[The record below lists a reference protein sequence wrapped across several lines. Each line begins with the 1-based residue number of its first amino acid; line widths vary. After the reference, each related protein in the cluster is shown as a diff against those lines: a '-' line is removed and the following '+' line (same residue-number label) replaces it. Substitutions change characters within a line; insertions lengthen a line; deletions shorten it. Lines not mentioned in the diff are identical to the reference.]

1 MAETEIESLKQAE
14 TRQRLLEAAGAVFA
28 EVGFQR
34 ATIRDICH
42 RAGANLAAVNYH
54 FRDKEGLYVA
64 VAHYAQT
71 CAAPGMPGGGLDLNA
86 SPEKLLRM
94 FVGTFLQRAMG
105 CDRLAWY
112 GKLMAR
118 EMSEPT
124 GMLERIIDE
133 EIRPRAAILENLVS
147 RLIGPGQSQWRIRA
161 CMRSVVSQCIYYHL
175 CRPVIERL
183 HPEQKYEPE
192 DMEQLAD
199 HITSFT
205 LHALRGIANERKEQS

>member
-1 MAETEIESLKQAE
+1 MGERDAESLKAE
-14 TRQRLLEAAGAVFA
+14 TRDRLLEAAGEVFA
-28 EVGFQR
+28 EVGFKQ
-34 ATIRDICH
+34 ATIRQICQ

-64 VAHYAQT
+64 VAHYAQA
-71 CAAPGMPGGGLDLNA
+71 CAAPKQAGPPIDFA
-86 SPEKLLRM
+86 APPERQLRM

-105 CDRLAWY
+105 RDRLAWY

-133 EIRPRAAILENLVS
+133 EIRPRAQILEG
-147 RLIGPGQSQWRIRA
+147 LIGRLLGPGHSQGRIRA
-161 CMRSVVSQCIYYHL
+161 CMRSVVAQCVYYHL
-175 CRPVIERL
+175 CRPVIQRL
-183 HPEQKYEPE
+183 HPEQGFEPD

-199 HITSFT
+199 HITEFT
-205 LHALRGIANERKEQS
+205 LHGLRGLRDQAKGTP